1 MELLAP
7 AGTLQ
12 KLKFAINYGA
22 DAVYL
27 AGKQFGL
34 RASSKNFSSEE
45 ILEAVEFCH
54 SLNRKVYITVN
65 IFAHN
70 KDLKP
75 LPEYLRFLQE
85 ARVDALIVADPAVF
99 SMAKKHAPEIPI
111 HISTQANITSWES
124 AAFWQELGAERVI
137 LAREL
142 SLPEIREFKE
152 NLPDLELEMFVHG
165 AMCMSY
171 SGRCLLSSYL
181 NNRSANQGACSQP
194 CRWEY
199 QLVEQTRPGEY
210 FPVMEDERGTYIM
223 NSKDLCL
230 INRLKEIKEAG
241 VESIKIEGRMKS
253 LYYVANV
260 SRVYKEAL
268 KLVEQGLEIPIEL
281 NEELDKVSHRVY
293 TEGFIEKMD
302 STHTQYHKTSKY
314 IREYQFV
321 GEVVDSNEKSLFIDI
336 KAKFSIGDTIELIF
350 PQREHDFT
358 INVTEIFDTNG
369 DEIPFTKPNTT
380 VRIDVNKEIPPF
392 GIVRIKLP
400 EDMVTREG

>member
-34 RASSKNFSSEE
+34 RAQSKNFSSEE
-45 ILEAVEFCH
+45 ILEAVDFCH
-54 SLNRKVYITVN
+54 KLNRKVYITVN

-70 KDLKP
+70 SDLKQ

-85 ARVDALIVADPAVF
+85 AKVDALIVADPAVF

-142 SLPEIREFKE
+142 SLPEIREIKE

-230 INRLKEIKEAG
+230 LNRLKEIKEAG
-241 VESIKIEGRMKS
+241 IDSIKIEGRMKS

-268 KLVEQGLEIPIEL
+268 KLVEQGLEIPIKL
-281 NEELDKVSHRVY
+281 NEELEKVSHRVY
-293 TEGFIEKMD
+293 TEGFIENMD
-302 STHTQYHKTSKY
+302 STDTQYHKTSKY

-336 KAKFSIGDTIELIF
+336 KAKFSIGDIIEVIF
-350 PQREHDFT
+350 PDRDRDFT
-358 INVTEIFDTNG
+358 INVTEIFDANG
-369 DEIPFTKPNTT
+369 NEIPFTKPNTT
-380 VRIDVNKEIPPF
+380 VRIDVNEKIPPF